1 MTNQNKED
9 IFLLNYWK
17 CPNCEDVQTF
27 TGLCRDCTVY
37 GESQNIIEP
46 VRRIKVDKN
55 GNKIISTPKR
65 FESQN
70 MAQLKQHFINQRSK
84 KPTKKQLAKMEKE
97 KELLKELESIKEKPN
112 QEGIIEIGESALE
125 EE

>member
-1 MTNQNKED
+1 M
-9 IFLLNYWK
+9 
-17 CPNCEDVQTF
+17 QTF

-37 GESQNIIEP
+37 DESQNIVEP
-46 VRRIKVDKN
+46 VRRIKVDET

-84 KPTKKQLAKMEKE
+84 KPTKKQVAKMERE
-97 KELLKELESIKEKPN
+97 KELKKELKSLEEQPN

>member
-1 MTNQNKED
+1 M
-9 IFLLNYWK
+9 
-17 CPNCEDVQTF
+17 QTF

-37 GESQNIIEP
+37 DESHNIVEP
-46 VRRIKVDKN
+46 VRRIKVDET

-70 MAQLKQHFINQRSK
+70 MAQLKQQFINQRSK